1 MTSTYIPIQGSIA
14 NIVKVAMLH
23 MQWHDEVVPEVAPG
37 ALEAT
42 RELVVKT
49 INQAVERSAPLVAE
63 ARMEVNWMAS
73 KQGFQKHHEKRAI
86 PNI

>member
-1 MTSTYIPIQGSIA
+1 MTSAYVPIQGSIA
-14 NIVKVAMLH
+14 DIIKVAMLH
-23 MQWHDEVVPEVAPG
+23 MQCHDEVVLEVAPG

-49 INQAVERSAPLVAE
+49 IDQAVETSAPLVAE
-63 ARMEVNWMAS
+63 ARMEVNWMVP
-73 KQGFQKHHEKRAI
+73 KQGFQKHRKKRDM

>member
-1 MTSTYIPIQGSIA
+1 MTSTYVPIQGSIA
-14 NIVKVAMLH
+14 DIVKVAMLH

-49 INQAVERSAPLVAE
+49 MEQAVELTVPLVVE
-63 ARMEVNWMAS
+63 AGVGANWMEA
-73 KQGFQKHHEKRAI
+73 K
-86 PNI
+86 